1 MKRVGILSIN
11 LQVYTVN
18 YGSTLQS
25 YALWRKLTDLGYDAE
40 IVDYSADVR
49 AWMNPK
55 RPFLVNKK
63 IYRGDRLRFL
73 LNWRGGVRKWKEMQ
87 DFLRNEARVSPVQF
101 SSHAFDTDRY
111 DLYVVGSDTVWDIRQ
126 LHGFEPAFFGTFP
139 CMRKV
144 VAYAPSFG
152 QAVYSDEEART
163 FRKHLERF
171 SAVSIREPVNMDAFG
186 DRRDDIPVVLDPTML
201 HDAAHY
207 AKLAIQPRIKG
218 KYVLLYAVYQTHGTI
233 TQAVDDYAVRHGCS
247 VVEISFYRNHAHP
260 RFWNAV
266 GRVLYA
272 LRFVRRT
279 DVRRKDNRVKL
290 PHRMMYG
297 AGTREFLGLVQ
308 NAEMVVTNSFHGS
321 VFAIL
326 FGKKFFNFTRQR
338 GSEKIRQICSILGI
352 EGRTLAYGE
361 PIRDDP
367 IDYENAVF
375 PRLEKLRAESAAF
388 LESAARNA
396 LGE

>member
-1 MKRVGILSIN
+1 MKRIGILSIN

-25 YALWRKLTDLGYDAE
+25 YALWRKLSDLGYETE
-40 IVDYSADVR
+40 IVDYSSDGR

-55 RPFLVNKK
+55 HPFLAWHKL
-63 IYRGDRLRFL
+63 YRGDRLRFL

-87 DFLRNEARVSPVQF
+87 AFLHSEARISPVRLT
-101 SSHAFDTDRY
+101 SHSFQTDRY

-139 CMRKV
+139 CMRKI

-152 QAVYSDEEART
+152 QAEYSEEETKT

-186 DRRDDIPVVLDPTML
+186 DWRGSVPVVLDPTML

-207 AKLAIQPRIKG
+207 SQLAVPPRIKR
-218 KYVLLYAVYQTHGTI
+218 KYLLFYAVYQMDPAV
-233 TQAVDDYAVRHGCS
+233 TQAVDDYAASHGLE
-247 VVEISFYRNHAHP
+247 VVEASLFNTHAHP
-260 RFWNAV
+260 RFWGLV
-266 GRVLYA
+266 GRVLKTA
-272 LRFVRRT
+272 RLVRST
-279 DVRRKDNRVKL
+279 DVRSPETRRRI
-290 PHRMMYG
+290 PHKMVYG
-297 AGTREFLGLVQ
+297 AGTREFLGLVRQ
-308 NAEMVVTNSFHGS
+308 AEMVVTNSFHGS

-326 FGKKFFNFTRQR
+326 FGKPFFNFVRQR
-338 GSEKIRQICSILGI
+338 GSEKVRQICSILGI
-352 EGRTLAYGE
+352 EGRTIQSGE
-361 PIRDDP
+361 PLRDEP
-367 IDYENAVF
+367 IDYAGSVF

-388 LESAARNA
+388 LETAVRNA

>member
-73 LNWRGGVRKWKEMQ
+73 LNWGGGVRKWKEMT
-87 DFLRNEARVSPVQF
+87 DFLHHEARVSPVQL
-101 SSHAFDTDRY
+101 STRAFDTDRY
-111 DLYVVGSDTVWDIRQ
+111 DFYVVGSDTIWDIRQ
-126 LHGFEPAFFGTFP
+126 LHGFEPAFFGNFP
-139 CMRKV
+139 CMRRV

-152 QAVYSDEEART
+152 QAVYSEEESRT
-163 FRKHLERF
+163 FRELIRKF
-171 SAVSIREPVNMDAFG
+171 SALSVREPVNMEAFG
-186 DRRDDIPVVLDPTML
+186 EFRKHVSVVLDPTML
-201 HDAAHY
+201 HDAQHY
-207 AKLAIQPRIKG
+207 AKLAVPPAVKG
-218 KYVLLYAVYQTHGTI
+218 KYILYYTVYQTSAAV
-233 TQAVDDYAVRHGCS
+233 TQAVDEYAAKHGFG
-247 VVEISFYRNHAHP
+247 VVEISFYKTHAHP
-260 RFWNAV
+260 RFWGFV
-266 GRVLYA
+266 GRI
-272 LRFVRRT
+272 LRMLRLVRAS
-279 DVRRKDNRVKL
+279 DVRSKTAPRL
-290 PHRMMYG
+290 PHKMMYG

-338 GSEKIRQICSILGI
+338 GSEKVRQICSILGI
-352 EGRTLAYGE
+352 EGRTLE
-361 PIRDDP
+361 PDSPLHDDP
-367 IDYENAVF
+367 IDYEGTVF
-375 PRLEKLRAESAAF
+375 PKLEKLRAESVAYLEKAAKAA
-388 LESAARNA
+388 LE
-396 LGE
+396 G